1 MEMALTILVS
11 VISGLTLAGL
21 TGVMKMLR
29 GFIKEQRAANER
41 NDEFRHSMQRAEIAR
56 TFRFVVEEGK
66 PVTREELEH
75 LEATY
80 RAYSGDGQN
89 GVGTLM
95 YERIKENAIIVTKVD
110 VSNDIKIGG
119 TE

>member
-1 MEMALTILVS
+1 MEEMLTILVS
-11 VISGLTLAGL
+11 VLSSLTLAGL
-21 TGVMKMLR
+21 TGVFKMLR
-29 GFIKEQRAANER
+29 DFIKEQREANER
-41 NDEFRHSMQRAEIAR
+41 NEEFRHSMQRAEIAR
-56 TFRFVVEEGK
+56 TFRLVVEEGK

-95 YERIKENAIIVTKVD
+95 YERIKQNAYIVTKVD
-110 VSNDIKIGG
+110 KDLKIGG

>member
-1 MEMALTILVS
+1 MEMALTILIS
-11 VISGLTLAGL
+11 VISGLSLAGL
-21 TGVMKMLR
+21 VGIFKVLR
-29 GFIKEQRAANER
+29 DFVKEQRAANER

-56 TFRFVVEEGK
+56 TFRLVVEEGK

-80 RAYSGDGQN
+80 RAYTGDGQN

-95 YERIKENAIIVTKVD
+95 YERIKDNAIIVTKVD
-110 VSNDIKIGG
+110 DLKVGG
-119 TE
+119 TD